1 MNLYDVTADNAG
13 GFTFTLDDG
22 TVVDF
27 VKVTSKDNIQV
38 RLPADHDA
46 ADGDP
51 LRIFRRDGSHYKDEL
66 LVTLS
71 ATPKSTPANDDDL
84 TGKLVVIGQAVYTL
98 TKVGDLLEAA

>member
-1 MNLYDVTADNAG
+1 MSLHDVTADNAG

-27 VKVTSKDNIQV
+27 VKVTSKNNIQV

-51 LRIFRRDGSHYKDEL
+51 LRIFRRDGSHYKDEI
-66 LVTLS
+66 LVTLK
-71 ATPKSTPANDDDL
+71 ATPKSTPANDDF
-84 TGKLVVIGQAVYTL
+84 TGNLVVIGKAVYTL